1 MPRTLVAYSLL
12 SLAEAQRACA
22 STSTPAVEGDVLE
35 NMLDAVEG
43 VTSEIEAAA
52 GRRIVTRLTGESP
65 SSVTEYHTGESQHP
79 ATLYLGQ
86 FPVIAIASVDW
97 GYWGDSDWVST
108 ETVARGGT
116 GYTLDAGRG
125 VLTRLSGGRPASW
138 SCGFEAIRVI
148 YTAGYANTA
157 AVPQSVKEIARSYLR
172 RKWAETSRGN
182 SGAQSFSDG
191 MGSVTR
197 FPGSDLLRAEIDAL
211 ARAGEVRYHTTGRA
225 A

>member
-22 STSTPAVEGDVLE
+22 GTSTPEVTGDVLE
-35 NMLDAVEG
+35 DMLDAIEG

-65 SSVTEYHTGESQHP
+65 SSVTEYHTGEPQH
-79 ATLYLGQ
+79 ASTLYLGQ
-86 FPVIAIASVDW
+86 FPVIAIASVKV
-97 GYWGDSDWVST
+97 GYWSGGAWVVTDTLVAGEDYLLNS
-108 ETVARGGT
+108 ARGE
-116 GYTLDAGRG
+116 
-125 VLTRLSGGRPASW
+125 LTRISGAW
-138 SCGFEAIRVI
+138 SCSRESTQVI
-148 YTAGYANTA
+148 YTAGYASTA

-172 RKWAETSRGN
+172 RKWAEQNRGN